1 MSSENI
7 TKILLVEDYWLIRKS
22 IKSGLHRYGSLRFV
36 AEAENSFQALEHLE
50 SMSIDLIIMDYQLTD
65 NSLWGVELT
74 KEILKKYPKI
84 KIIFW
89 SIHTREIDVIS
100 AMKVGAHG
108 YLSKQSTDDEI
119 KAAIEKVMRGDTA
132 WPFDLESK
140 IQKRKGLSP
149 MKMKVI
155 GLLSQGM
162 GYKQIA
168 YDLLIEEYNKKI
180 SRFGVDRVLEEFG
193 TFDKYIMQKC
203 TFSKSDGEKL
213 EKRSNTR
220 LDSRK
225 RTVEGYATAI
235 KKWFGAKSLCML
247 GKKIIQEG
255 RLEYRRISSN

>member
-22 IKSGLHRYGSLRFV
+22 IKSGLNKYGSLRFV
-36 AEAENSFQALEHLE
+36 AEAENSYQALERLE

-65 NSLWGVELT
+65 DSLWGVELT
-74 KEILKKYPKI
+74 KEILKKYPKV

-89 SIHTREIDVIS
+89 SIHTREVDVIS

-108 YLSKQSTDDEI
+108 YLSKQRTDDEI
-119 KAAIEKVMRGDTA
+119 KVAIDKVMRGEA
-132 WPFDLESK
+132 VWPVDLESK

-180 SRFGVDRVLEEFG
+180 NRFGVDRVLEEFG

-203 TFSKSDGEKL
+203 TFSKIGVEKL
-213 EKRSNTR
+213 EKRSKTR

-225 RTVEGYATAI
+225 RTVEGYATTI

>member
-1 MSSENI
+1 MSLENI

-22 IKSGLHRYGSLRFV
+22 IKDGLGKYENLRIV
-36 AEAENSFQALEHLE
+36 AEADNSHQALDHLQL
-50 SMSIDLIIMDYQLTD
+50 MSIDLIIMDYQLND

-89 SIHTREIDVIS
+89 SIYTREVDVIS

-108 YLSKQSTDDEI
+108 YLSKQKTDGEI
-119 KAAIEKVMRGDTA
+119 KEAIDKVMQGGAA
-132 WPFDLESK
+132 WPMELESK
-140 IQKRKGLSP
+140 IKKNKGLSP
-149 MKMKVI
+149 MKMKI
-155 GLLSQGM
+155 IELLSQGM

-168 YDLLIEEYNKKI
+168 YNLLIEEYNIKI
-180 SRFGVDRVLEEFG
+180 RKFGIDCVLEEFG
-193 TFDKYIMQKC
+193 TADKYIMQKC
-203 TFSKSDGEKL
+203 TFSRRNAEKPG
-213 EKRSNTR
+213 KCSKTR

-225 RTVEGYATAI
+225 RTVEGYATSI

-255 RLEYRRISSN
+255 RLEYRRINSN

>member
-1 MSSENI
+1 MTLENI
-7 TKILLVEDYWLIRKS
+7 TKILLVEDYWLMRKS
-22 IKSGLHRYGSLRFV
+22 IRNGLSVYENLQLV
-36 AEAENSFQALEHLE
+36 AEAENSYQALEHLE
-50 SMSIDLIIMDYQLTD
+50 SISIDLIIMDYQLAND
-65 NSLWGVELT
+65 SLWGVELT
-74 KEILKKYPKI
+74 KEILKKHPKI

-89 SIHTREIDVIS
+89 SIHTREVDVIS

-108 YLSKQSTDDEI
+108 YLSKQRTDDEI
-119 KAAIEKVMRGDTA
+119 KVAIDKVMQGGTA

-140 IQKRKGLSP
+140 IQKKKGLSP

-155 GLLSQGM
+155 ELLSQGM

-193 TFDKYIMQKC
+193 TSDKYIMQKC
-203 TFSKSDGEKL
+203 TCSQRNGEERSK
-213 EKRSNTR
+213 TR

-225 RTVEGYATAI
+225 RTVEGYATTI

-247 GKKIIQEG
+247 GKKIIEEG
-255 RLEYRRISSN
+255 RLEYRRINTH